1 MKKKSSFSNNS
12 IITKM
17 VFVRVIG
24 LIAMILISILM
35 NSCAVEDHNCR
46 DWRVYHQTNGPIH

>member
-1 MKKKSSFSNNS
+1 MKKKVNLNDSYV
-12 IITKM
+12 TKM
-17 VFVRVIG
+17 IVIRVIG
-24 LIAMILISILM
+24 LGVMILISILL